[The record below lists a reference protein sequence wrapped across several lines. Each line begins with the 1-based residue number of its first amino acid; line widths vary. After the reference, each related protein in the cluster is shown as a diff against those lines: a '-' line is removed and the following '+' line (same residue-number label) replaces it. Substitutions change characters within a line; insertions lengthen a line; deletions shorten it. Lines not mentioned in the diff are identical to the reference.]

1 MGRKHEG
8 SELELRVRASGMRM
22 TVSRRLVHAA
32 VSRAPR
38 PLSHAELVGA
48 LGDHGLEPTTV
59 FRNLKALVA
68 LGLVF
73 RVRLRDGVWR
83 YGLRVD
89 GDSVH
94 ERGAAVALWLHCC
107 GCNGLERLPPDSVVL
122 PEQEGAVVEEVYLLG
137 RCSECM
143 SVESQAT

>member
-1 MGRKHEG
+1 
-8 SELELRVRASGMRM
+8 M

-83 YGLRVD
+83 YGLRLD
-89 GDSVH
+89 NGRA
-94 ERGAAVALWLHCC
+94 EQTGATVGLWLHCEEC
-107 GCNGLERLPPDSVVL
+107 DGVKELPPESVVVRGGL
-122 PEQEGAVVEEVYLLG
+122 VVEEIYLRG
-137 RCSECM
+137 RCASCAPPRCVRGR
-143 SVESQAT
+143 SLCSG